1 MKKKN
6 LILMAA
12 ITMTPLMACT
22 AGGANNNATA
32 EQAASGSTAP
42 SKPNLGF
49 LEKAGIDVSK
59 LEIIGDTYD
68 TEVPMNE
75 ANEIIEL
82 EGEQL
87 FKVLPMAQNMTEDA
101 LGGGG
106 FDIHAAKALPGGYTL
121 LIISSWSGD
130 APDSNRELMAIYD
143 GEGHLTDLMRLGDI
157 DEFMVTDQ
165 NEEFTQGQAE
175 ATSTVIK
182 FVPDGFTIDKTIKM
196 GDWKCDTE
204 VARPSQ
210 VTNVQWM
217 VQTLETYGI
226 DKQGQIMF
234 KDRKELK
241 REGEVKQDET
251 SVQLDQ
257 LSRLPMSDPTRIDQL
272 NNLATSLLK
281 KLGDEAYEDEVAFGV
296 QMVLGEY
303 FESNPQ
309 ALLQWIFN
317 NRAKED
323 MILPAL
329 QNNFANEY
337 SSKSALGKAL
347 EQMSDKTAQKFLKE
361 LFD

>member
-1 MKKKN
+1 M
-6 LILMAA
+6 
-12 ITMTPLMACT
+12 
-22 AGGANNNATA
+22 
-32 EQAASGSTAP
+32 
-42 SKPNLGF
+42 
-49 LEKAGIDVSK
+49 
-59 LEIIGDTYD
+59 
-68 TEVPMNE
+68 
-75 ANEIIEL
+75 
-82 EGEQL
+82 
-87 FKVLPMAQNMTEDA
+87 
-101 LGGGG
+101 
-106 FDIHAAKALPGGYTL
+106 
-121 LIISSWSGD
+121 
-130 APDSNRELMAIYD
+130 
-143 GEGHLTDLMRLGDI
+143 
-157 DEFMVTDQ
+157 
-165 NEEFTQGQAE
+165 
-175 ATSTVIK
+175 
-182 FVPDGFTIDKTIKM
+182 
-196 GDWKCDTE
+196 
-204 VARPSQ
+204 ARPSQ

>member
-1 MKKKN
+1 MKTKN
-6 LILMAA
+6 LFLMAVIA
-12 ITMTPLMACT
+12 MTPLMACN
-22 AGGANNNATA
+22 AGSANNNAAA
-32 EQAASGSTAP
+32 EQVAPDASP
-42 SKPNLGF
+42 SKPNHAF
-49 LEKAGIDVSK
+49 LKKAGFDVSK
-59 LEIIGDTYD
+59 LAIIGDTYD
-68 TEVPMNE
+68 TEAPIDD
-75 ANEIIEL
+75 ATEIIEL

-87 FKVLPMAQNMTEDA
+87 FKVLPPAQNMTEDA
-101 LGGGG
+101 INGGG
-106 FDIHAAKALPGGYTL
+106 FDIRAAKALPGGYTL

-130 APDSNRELMAIYD
+130 APDSSQELMAIYD
-143 GEGHLTDLMRLGDI
+143 RNGKLTDLMRLGDI
-157 DEFMVTDQ
+157 NEFLVTDQ
-165 NEEFTQGQAE
+165 NDEFTQGQAE

-182 FVPDGFTIDKTIKM
+182 FVPNGFTIDKTVKM

-226 DKQGQIMF
+226 DDKGHIAF

-241 REGEVKQDET
+241 REGNVKQDAQT
-251 SVQLDQ
+251 VQLDN

-272 NNLATSLLK
+272 NNLATRLLEE
-281 KLGDEAYEDEVAFGV
+281 LGDEAYEDEVAFGV

-323 MILPAL
+323 MIVPAL

-347 EQMSDKTAQKFLKE
+347 EQMSDKTAQRFLKE